1 MKPVKQAPFSG
12 FAGFGGGLGTLSS
25 AASSPTYV
33 DDVFSTFVYEGD
45 GSSSRT
51 ITNNIDISGEGGL
64 VWVKQRNEARTH
76 NLCDTAR
83 GASEIISSSSGGAE
97 ATYTSTISGFT
108 NSGFTIGNDSGVNH
122 SSGEYVSWTFRK
134 APGFFDVV
142 TWTGNGT
149 QGRQISHS
157 LGSVPGMIFV
167 KRLSDSAN
175 WEVRHNS
182 FGVNEFMTLNSN
194 AAKYTSGGPWNG
206 TAPTSTHFTV
216 DSTGGDSDVNYNG
229 DEYVA
234 YVFGHNDASFG
245 TDSDEAI
252 IKCGTF
258 TTDSSALFDV
268 DLGFEPQWLLAKR
281 TDGSGDWFILDQ
293 QRQWCNLAL
302 ERAWPNLNQSPFSN
316 EYEGYFLPYS
326 RGFRCTTAFF
336 SANQSF
342 IYMAIRRPH
351 KPPTAGT
358 EVFDVGLRSGS
369 SSDAKTN
376 SDIFTDM
383 TFVLRR
389 NSSSEYNGIA
399 SRIIGRHSLKTT
411 NTDSENSGWLDT
423 NTPWA
428 HMTGAM
434 VNGGNGASNTG
445 NLIDF
450 SFKRAPGFFDVVAH
464 RGTGS
469 VTTVNHNLEAVP
481 ELILYKGRDD
491 TYNWSVYTQTL
502 GRNKVL
508 FLNEDEAATTSN
520 APGYWGSSDF
530 TDTQFSLG
538 TYWNTNRSG
547 YDYVAYLFASLD
559 GISKVG
565 TYSGTGNAVNVDC
578 GFSAGARFVL
588 IKRTDGSSGAS
599 GVGDWYVFNT
609 ASGIASGNDPYMLL
623 NEENQEVTNTD
634 YIDPLNAG
642 FTVTSSAPAA
652 LNTSGGTY
660 LFLAIA

>member
-1 MKPVKQAPFSG
+1 MTNSMKPVKQAPFSG

-25 AASSPTYV
+25 AASGPTYV
-33 DDVFSTFVYEGD
+33 DDVFSTFVYDGD

-167 KRLSDSAN
+167 KRLSGSAN
-175 WEVRHNS
+175 WEVWHNS
-182 FGVNEFMTLNSN
+182 FGVNEYMGLNYNS
-194 AAKYTSGGPWNG
+194 AKYTSGGPWNG

-234 YVFGHNDASFG
+234 YLFGHNDASFG

-258 TTDSSALFDV
+258 TTDSGGLFNV
-268 DLGFEPQWLLAKR
+268 NLGFEPQWLLGKR

-293 QRQWCNLAL
+293 QREWSNLAL
-302 ERAWPNLNQSPFSN
+302 ERAWPNLNQAPFSN
-316 EYEGYFLPYS
+316 EYEGYFFPHS

-336 SANQSF
+336 GGNQQF
-342 IYMAIRRPH
+342 IYMAIRRQN
-351 KPPTAGT
+351 KPPEAGT

-399 SRIIGRHSLKTT
+399 SRIIGRYSLKTN

-428 HMTGAM
+428 YMTGAM
-434 VNGGNGASNTG
+434 VNGSNGASNTG

-450 SFKRAPGFFDVVAH
+450 SFKRAPGFFDVVVYT
-464 RGTGS
+464 GTGS
-469 VTTVNHNLEAVP
+469 SRTVDHNLTVAP
-481 ELILYKGRDD
+481 ELLIVKNRKNSSQWAVYDATNGASKALTFGNSGTF
-491 TYNWSVYTQTL
+491 TYNPYWNST
-502 GRNKVL
+502 
-508 FLNEDEAATTSN
+508 APTT
-520 APGYWGSSDF
+520 
-530 TDTQFSLG
+530 TQFTVATDG
-538 TYWNTNRSG
+538 AVNDNNMI
-547 YDYVAYLFASLD
+547 YVAYLFASLP

-565 TYSGTGNAVNVDC
+565 SYTGTGSNVNVDC
-578 GFSAGARFVL
+578 GFTSGARFIL
-588 IKRTDGSSGAS
+588 IKRTDTT
-599 GVGDWYVFNT
+599 GDWYVFNT

-623 NEENQEVTNTD
+623 NSTAAEVTNTD
-634 YIDPLNAG
+634 YIDPLNSG
-642 FTVTSSAPAA
+642 FTVTSSAPNG
-652 LNTSGGTY
+652 LNASSGTY
-660 LFLAIA
+660 IFLAIA